1 MGGTGK
7 CSAKET
13 LGLPY
18 RYQNLSPLAS
28 LENGLKRVK
37 GRSEEPSQEAVA
49 VTQVRDVGDL
59 DLDGS

>member
-18 RYQNLSPLAS
+18 RYQNSSPLAS